1 MLSLDRVM
9 KAFEPASSC
18 ESAKYIHQGM
28 PTMAGDGV
36 FSQCGEQA
44 PESGG
49 LTYSVAEGSVLSA
62 SSTTPRMK
70 HTAIERI
77 RGQGSFALRADR
89 VELFLTEMGGML
101 APVKFFSN
109 EFAPVEPYAIAPWAE
124 ESLPPNTPD
133 MLVALR

>member
-1 MLSLDRVM
+1 
-9 KAFEPASSC
+9 
-18 ESAKYIHQGM
+18 
-28 PTMAGDGV
+28 
-36 FSQCGEQA
+36 
-44 PESGG
+44 
-49 LTYSVAEGSVLSA
+49 
-62 SSTTPRMK
+62 MK

-133 MLVALR
+133 MLVALRGDWFCSAFGENAQCYRDRALPPHGETANGKWAYIDSAD